1 MSVTDRHF
9 ALSPEQRSHS
19 SSSNAAPKVP
29 AGQWRGQ
36 VLSLRQGPLALASA
50 INGWG
55 STVLSDEGRNEN
67 SNRVD
72 LIPLLRKEIHL

>member
-1 MSVTDRHF
+1 MRFFSFCHGQI
-9 ALSPEQRSHS
+9 LSPEQRSHG

-36 VLSLRQGPLALASA
+36 VLGLRRGPLALASA
-50 INGWG
+50 DNGWG

-67 SNRVD
+67 SKSGLD
-72 LIPLLRKEIHL
+72 TSLT